1 MSRHNQEIKLMN
13 DYIITLRA
21 QRDEAF
27 ALLRRVQEARVLA
40 GYTIERDLD
49 KFLNEAS
56 DE

>member
-1 MSRHNQEIKLMN
+1 MGRHNQEIKLMN